1 MQLLWENFQF
11 VIILKEGLDSRTY
24 AHTHTHTHTHTH
36 PYESAW
42 TMDNTS
48 EIYRS
53 LRKGSMEQSNYMGF

>member
-11 VIILKEGLDSRTY
+11 VIILKESLDSRIY
-24 AHTHTHTHTHTH
+24 AHTHTH

-42 TMDNTS
+42 TMDTTT

-53 LRKGSMEQSNYMGF
+53 LRKGSMEQSNYGAFDT